1 MIERDV
7 FTPPAVT
14 TLPLDILA
22 RSPDCGNWLAAIL
35 LQSRRSRF
43 PGWGLECALS
53 TVDKQLRINS
63 AHFLVQPPKSWNEDC
78 NAEYP
83 VGVTAQRM
91 EEEGFSPSR
100 AYSLLNKI
108 FGSSLV
114 YLNGRMDTGER
125 DRLEAATGVKLTWE
139 TASHWDWL
147 GKTLRIDLDEFSF
160 ATFYCKFPPDGPL
173 LQRAELAARSYVNAA
188 RARHRMIGGA
198 VGDLGKG
205 ERVLIGM

>member
-7 FTPPAVT
+7 FTQPAVT

-63 AHFLVQPPKSWNEDC
+63 AHFLVQPPKSWKEDC

-83 VGVTAQRM
+83 VGVTARRV
-91 EEEGFSPSR
+91 EDEGLSPSR
-100 AYSLLNKI
+100 AFLLLNKI

-114 YLNGRMDTGER
+114 YLNGRMDRDER
-125 DRLEAATGVKLTWE
+125 ERLEAATGVKLTWE
-139 TASHWDWL
+139 TATHWDWL
-147 GKTLRIDLDEFSF
+147 GKTLRLDLDEFSF
-160 ATFYCKFPPDGPL
+160 ATFYCNFSPDGTP

-188 RARHRMIGGA
+188 RARQRMIGA
-198 VGDLGKG
+198 VVDYSKEG
-205 ERVLIGM
+205 ERDLLGM